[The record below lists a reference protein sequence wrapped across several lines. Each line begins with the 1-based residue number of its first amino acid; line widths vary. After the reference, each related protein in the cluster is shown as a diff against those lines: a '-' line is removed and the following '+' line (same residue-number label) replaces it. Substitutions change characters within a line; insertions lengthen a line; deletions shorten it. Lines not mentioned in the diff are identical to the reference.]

1 MKIHYTGQKRYV
13 FCRGGHLV
21 PLGLWV
27 ASYFQVIIH
36 YFLLTFWNKVPR
48 ITQFARI
55 VRGLDDFLTT
65 FLQNEDKKVQRLPR
79 AWFNILLN
87 WYFSS
92 MESNRSKYKIYHRNY
107 GKSGEIVAII
117 VIISVNTHSFKIR
130 HNFCLCTV
138 SFVRSFYSTE
148 EWMLGTIHVTYFEIA
163 TWKVYRVSWRIPCM
177 SWFDSLKRKVK
188 WNLFENKIFYCYYYY
203 YHYHYHSTGTD
214 TGTGTGAA
222 TATATT
228 TALVL
233 VLVLI
238 LLHYYYY
245 YYYYCYYYLSFRPS
259 I

>member
-1 MKIHYTGQKRYV
+1 
-13 FCRGGHLV
+13 
-21 PLGLWV
+21 
-27 ASYFQVIIH
+27 
-36 YFLLTFWNKVPR
+36 
-48 ITQFARI
+48 
-55 VRGLDDFLTT
+55 
-65 FLQNEDKKVQRLPR
+65 
-79 AWFNILLN
+79 
-87 WYFSS
+87 

-117 VIISVNTHSFKIR
+117 VIISVNTYSFKIR

-163 TWKVYRVSWRIPCM
+163 TWQVYRVSWRIPCM

-214 TGTGTGAA
+214 TGTGAA
-222 TATATT
+222 TATATTTT

-238 LLHYYYY
+238 LLLLLLLLLL
-245 YYYYCYYYLSFRPS
+245 LSVISAVYIACELQTFA
-259 I
+259 